1 MEKGVGI
8 GVSIEEGAGIGVSV
22 RIDNTVSDICKD
34 GLRCEEIGVVDSL
47 LV

>member
-8 GVSIEEGAGIGVSV
+8 GASIEEGAGIGFSI

-34 GLRCEEIGVVDSL
+34 GLSV
-47 LV
+47 